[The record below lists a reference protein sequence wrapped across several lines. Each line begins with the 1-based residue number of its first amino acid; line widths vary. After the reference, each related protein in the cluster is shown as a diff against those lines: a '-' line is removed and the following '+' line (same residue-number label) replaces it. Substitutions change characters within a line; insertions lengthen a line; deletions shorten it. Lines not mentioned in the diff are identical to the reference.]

1 MSSFACVKRLQII
14 VFGEKFDFPF
24 IPRFYQEKYI
34 FAASLFAYN
43 EISYWIENIYIYIFF
58 SRLFFGEDFSKILGM
73 RVASIGSL
81 LGVAKFTLS
90 LPRTANTVSLR
101 NYV

>member
-43 EISYWIENIYIYIFF
+43 EISYWIENIYIYIFL
-58 SRLFFGEDFSKILGM
+58 SSLFRRRFFENIGD
-73 RVASIGSL
+73 ASSVDRFFIRGCQ
-81 LGVAKFTLS
+81 VHIIATTN
-90 LPRTANTVSLR
+90 R
-101 NYV
+101 